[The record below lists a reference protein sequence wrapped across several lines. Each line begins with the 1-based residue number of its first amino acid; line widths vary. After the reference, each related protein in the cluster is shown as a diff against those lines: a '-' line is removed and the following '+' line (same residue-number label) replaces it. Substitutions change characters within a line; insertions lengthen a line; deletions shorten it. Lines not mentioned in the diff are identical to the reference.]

1 MHTGEAGGHT
11 KKPDALAVTS
21 PGGPDNA
28 SELSVLSPQRK
39 AKKLESADKRHGSS
53 GCSLR
58 IQGAHEHVHTASL
71 HLATILSATHSHED

>member
-1 MHTGEAGGHT
+1 M
-11 KKPDALAVTS
+11 P
-21 PGGPDNA
+21 
-28 SELSVLSPQRK
+28 SELSVLSAQRK
-39 AKKLESADKRHGSS
+39 EKKLESADKRHGSS